1 MVFTIDGN
9 IGAGKSTILSI
20 LNTRYG
26 IPINLEPIEKWKTF
40 LDTFY
45 NDSIKN
51 TFQFQIR
58 VWLDRCNITTNLDN
72 PNDLSGIERSPI
84 FIKHTFIQAA
94 KDSNLINETDY
105 DLLTELHSTSNKLW
119 TNNVYIYLRSS
130 PQKCL
135 DRIKTRDRSCESS
148 VSLDYITNLHH
159 LHETVAQSVSMVNK
173 QMYICD
179 IEGKSVD
186 EIADEIY
193 LFLFNNYNNKNA
205 SRDIKM

>member
-26 IPINLEPIEKWKTF
+26 IPINLEPIEKWQSF
-40 LDTFY
+40 LDMFY

-58 VWLDRCNITTNLDN
+58 VWLDRSNITTNLDN
-72 PNDLSGIERSPI
+72 PNELSGIERSPV
-84 FIKHTFIQAA
+84 FIRHTFIQSA
-94 KDSNLINETDY
+94 KDSNLINETEH
-105 DLLTELHSTSNKLW
+105 DLLNELHSTSDNLW

-130 PQKCL
+130 PQNCI

-148 VSLDYITNLHH
+148 VSLEYITNLHH
-159 LHETVAQSVSMVNK
+159 LHETAAQSVSMANK
-173 QMYICD
+173 PIYICD
-179 IEGKSVD
+179 IEGKTVD
-186 EIADEIY
+186 EITDEIY
-193 LFLFNNYNNKNA
+193 SVLFNNA

>member
-9 IGAGKSTILSI
+9 IGAGKTTILSI

-26 IPINLEPIEKWKTF
+26 IPINHEPIDKWRIF

-58 VWLDRCNITTNLDN
+58 IWLDRCNITTNLDN
-72 PNDLSGIERSPI
+72 PHELSGIERSPI

-94 KDSNLINETDY
+94 KDTHLINESEHS
-105 DLLTELHSTSNKLW
+105 LLDELHSTSDKLW
-119 TNNVYIYLRSS
+119 TNNTYIYLRSS
-130 PQKCL
+130 PQQCIE
-135 DRIKTRDRSCESS
+135 RIKKRDRVCEAS
-148 VSLDYITNLHH
+148 VSLEYITNLHY
-159 LHETVAQSVSMVNK
+159 LHETAAQSVSMSNK
-173 QMYICD
+173 PMYICD
-179 IEGKSVD
+179 IEGKTTD

-193 LFLFNNYNNKNA
+193 SFLINGTKPE
-205 SRDIKM
+205 IKM

>member
-20 LNTRYG
+20 LNSRYG
-26 IPINLEPIEKWKTF
+26 IPINLEPIEKWKSF
-40 LDTFY
+40 LDMFY

-58 VWLDRCNITTNLDN
+58 VWLDRCNITTNLHT
-72 PNDLSGIERSPI
+72 PNELSGIERSPV
-84 FIKHTFIQAA
+84 FIRHTFIQSA
-94 KDSNLINETDY
+94 KDSHLITESEHA
-105 DLLTELHSTSNKLW
+105 LLNELHSTSDNLW

-130 PQKCL
+130 PQNCI
-135 DRIKTRDRSCESS
+135 DRIKTRDRSCEAS

-159 LHETVAQSVSMVNK
+159 LHETAAQSVSMANK
-173 QMYICD
+173 PMYICD
-179 IEGKSVD
+179 IEGKTVD

-193 LFLFNNYNNKNA
+193 LVIFNNA
-205 SRDIKM
+205 SLDIKM